1 MKKAPTDYPGLQ
13 QQHHALVQQLSGLQ
27 ELRRGSLSEQFLTVP
42 RQDGSSVQ
50 RGPYPLFTRKQNGKT
65 VSQRV
70 TDPALVPVYRRQ
82 IQALREFET
91 VVGALVQVGEQL
103 SDLAVAEVVQKK
115 TSGGTGTSRR
125 GASPRRRSGRPADA
139 GF

>member
-1 MKKAPTDYPGLQ
+1 MKKTPADYPGLQ

-27 ELRRGSLSEQFLTVP
+27 ELRRGSLSEQFLNVQ

-70 TDPALVPVYRRQ
+70 TDAALVPVYRRQ

-91 VVGALVQVGEQL
+91 VVDALVQVGEQL

-115 TSGGTGTSRR
+115 TSGGAGTNRR
-125 GASPRRRSGRPADA
+125 GASPRRRSGRPADT